1 MTLPLAEI
9 STTQVWLF
17 AGTGLIGLIA
27 FGALILAPA
36 LGAYGRPWEKATAAL
51 LSLFVL
57 AALVLV
63 GFVVGAFVFY
73 NWDMISG
80 WLG

>member
-1 MTLPLAEI
+1 MQLPLAEI
-9 STTQVWLF
+9 PTQVWLF
-17 AGTGLIGLIA
+17 IGAGVISLIA

-36 LGAYGRPWEKATAAL
+36 IGAFGRTWEKATAAV
-51 LSLFVL
+51 LSLFIL

-63 GFVVGAFVFY
+63 GFVLGAFVFY
-73 NWDMISG
+73 HWDTISG